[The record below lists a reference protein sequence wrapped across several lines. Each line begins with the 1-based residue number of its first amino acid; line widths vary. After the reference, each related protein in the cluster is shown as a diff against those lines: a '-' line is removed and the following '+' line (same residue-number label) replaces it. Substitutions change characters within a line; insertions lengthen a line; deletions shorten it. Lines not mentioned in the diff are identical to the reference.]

1 MIQAMFK
8 FVAVWFAAL
17 LLTGAAVYFS
27 SVSVDA
33 LDPVIEIERQKNCDM
48 ADTGFDSGGKA
59 QCLEQVE
66 RYLESELADARSN
79 LVYWHAMAGIMV
91 LVIGLI
97 FMVQIVQRSATAG
110 VPADFRSMKG
120 PWLGYLLA
128 ILGVAVGAAALAHVT
143 EVFGQWATI
152 LNPARGWGIP
162 AFMALVWPLAFWG
175 GTFLGAPDKMKP
187 SIPGA

>member
-8 FVAVWFAAL
+8 FVAVWFSVL
-17 LLTGAAVYFS
+17 LLTGGAVYFS
-27 SVSVDA
+27 STSVDA
-33 LDPVIEIERQKNCDM
+33 LDPAIEIERMKNCDK
-48 ADTGFDSGGKA
+48 ADMGFSSDGKT

-66 RYLESELADARSN
+66 RYLESKLADARSN
-79 LVYWHAMAGIMV
+79 LVYWHTMAGMVV

-128 ILGVAVGAAALAHVT
+128 ILGVALAASVLAHVT
-143 EVFGQWATI
+143 QVFGQWAAL

-162 AFMALVWPLAFWG
+162 ALMALVWPLAFWG
-175 GTFLGAPDKMKP
+175 GTLLGTPDKMKP